1 MRIIISH
8 IARDVESSWAVSRF
22 PSTIDRMTVDR
33 RNALAALAAAGAIW
47 GLTVPMS
54 KVALGWL
61 DPLWLTVARFA
72 VAAPVLAL
80 FARSHL
86 RGAFARG
93 PILLGVLFYGGV
105 VGLQNVG
112 VHMTSVS
119 HGALILGAVPAF
131 VAIVALASG
140 RGSAGPLAWT
150 GFAIA
155 VGGVML
161 IAGAGGNASPLGDGL
176 VLLSGALSALYV
188 VAQPSVLRD
197 RDPAAVTAVQM
208 SAGALAVLPFALL
221 GEGFPPATVA
231 PTLEQ
236 LTAFA
241 ALAGLGSVVPFV
253 LYAYGQKRVAPEV
266 AGAFVNLEPL
276 VGAMI
281 GAFAFGDPFGP
292 TQLLGATAIVGGILM
307 SVEWRFGREAGLA
320 SPAP

>member
-1 MRIIISH
+1 
-8 IARDVESSWAVSRF
+8 
-22 PSTIDRMTVDR
+22 MTADR

-61 DPLWLTVARFA
+61 DPLWLTVARFG

-86 RGAFARG
+86 RGAIARG
-93 PILLGVLFYGGV
+93 PILWGVLFYGAV
-105 VGLQNVG
+105 VGLQNIG

-140 RGSAGPLAWT
+140 RGSAAPLAWV

-155 VGGVML
+155 VGGVVL
-161 IAGAGGNASPLGDGL
+161 IAGAGGAASPAGDAL
-176 VLLSGALSALYV
+176 VLLSGAISALYV
-188 VAQPSVLRD
+188 VAQPAVLSG

-208 SAGALAVLPFALL
+208 SAGAIAVLPFALIA
-221 GEGFPPATVA
+221 EGLPPATAA
-231 PTLEQ
+231 PTLDQ

-292 TQLLGATAIVGGILM
+292 AQLVGATAIVGGILL
-307 SVEWRFGREAGLA
+307 SVEWGFGRAAGLP

>member
-1 MRIIISH
+1 
-8 IARDVESSWAVSRF
+8 
-22 PSTIDRMTVDR
+22 MTADR

-80 FARSHL
+80 FARRHL
-86 RGAFARG
+86 RGALARG
-93 PILLGVLFYGGV
+93 PVLWGALFYGAV
-105 VGLQNVG
+105 VGLQNIG

-131 VAIVALASG
+131 VALVALMSG
-140 RGSAGPLAWT
+140 RGSAGPIAWT

-155 VGGVML
+155 IGGVVL
-161 IAGAGGNASPLGDGL
+161 IAGDGGAASPLGDGL
-176 VLLSGALSALYV
+176 VLASAALSALYV
-188 VAQPSVLRD
+188 VAQPSVLAG

-208 SAGALAVLPFALL
+208 AAGSLVVLPFALL
-221 GEGFPPATVA
+221 FEGFPPATAA
-231 PTLEQ
+231 PTLDH
-236 LTAFA
+236 LLAFA

-253 LYAYGQKRVAPEV
+253 LYAYGQKRVEPEV

-276 VGAMI
+276 VGATI
-281 GAFAFGDPFGP
+281 GAFAFHDPFGP
-292 TQLLGATAIVGGILM
+292 VQLVGAAAILAGILL
-307 SVEWRFGREAGLA
+307 SVEWRFGRDAGLA
-320 SPAP
+320 SPVP

>member
-1 MRIIISH
+1 MS
-8 IARDVESSWAVSRF
+8 
-22 PSTIDRMTVDR
+22 VDR

-61 DPLWLTVARFA
+61 DPLWLTVARFGL
-72 VAAPVLAL
+72 AAPVLAL
-80 FARSHL
+80 FARGHL
-86 RGAFARG
+86 RAALTRG
-93 PILLGVLFYGGV
+93 TVGWGVLFYAAV
-105 VGLQNVG
+105 VGLQNIG

-131 VAIVALASG
+131 VALVALASG

-155 VGGVML
+155 IGGVAL
-161 IAGAGGNASPLGDGL
+161 IAGSGGASSPTGDAL
-176 VLLSGALSALYV
+176 VLLSGAISALYV
-188 VAQPSVLRD
+188 VAQPRVLRG

-208 SAGALAVLPFALL
+208 GAGTLAALPFALL
-221 GEGFPPATVA
+221 FEGLPAATA
-231 PTLEQ
+231 ATPTLEQ

-241 ALAGLGSVVPFV
+241 ALVGLGSIVPFV
-253 LYAYGQKRVAPEV
+253 LYAYGQKHVAPEV

-281 GAFAFGDPFGP
+281 GAFAFGDPFGTP
-292 TQLLGATAIVGGILM
+292 QLVGATAILGGILL
-307 SVEWRFGREAGLA
+307 SVEWRSGRPAALA
-320 SPAP
+320 ADPAPA

>member
-1 MRIIISH
+1 MS
-8 IARDVESSWAVSRF
+8 
-22 PSTIDRMTVDR
+22 VDR

-61 DPLWLTVARFA
+61 DPLWLAVARFGM
-72 VAAPVLAL
+72 AAPVLAL
-80 FARSHL
+80 FARGHL
-86 RGAFARG
+86 RGALARG
-93 PILLGVLFYGGV
+93 PILWGVVFYGGV
-105 VGLQNVG
+105 VGLQNIG

-131 VAIVALASG
+131 VAVVALASG

-155 VGGVML
+155 VGGVVL
-161 IAGAGGNASPLGDGL
+161 VAGAGGASSPLGDGL
-176 VLLSGALSALYV
+176 VLLSGAISALYV
-188 VAQPSVLRD
+188 VAQPSVLNG

-208 SAGALAVLPFALL
+208 AAGAIVVLPFALL
-221 GEGFPPATVA
+221 FEGVPSATVA
-231 PTLEQ
+231 PTMEQ
-236 LTAFA
+236 LTAFT

-292 TQLLGATAIVGGILM
+292 TQLLGATAIVGGILL
-307 SVEWRFGREAGLA
+307 SVEWRPRRETLHV
-320 SPAP
+320 APG